1 MNHVLQE
8 VPGMGGSAVV
18 LQVYR
23 AGDTTVLARVQLRPA
38 VGRPVPRF
46 WFHVGCTV
54 HASPSL
60 GLFHRQRTLQLGN
73 DHTGA
78 SELVLEA
85 GDARDAAEMAT
96 ALQLSL
102 QGALLVLADR
112 RAQFAPRLIA
122 ELPGLRDGPGE
133 SPARSPFWQGLVRH
147 FHAGNP
153 QDAQRL
159 LGDDWRA
166 GVAAL
171 LPRHLIYTAFLPPA
185 AQAAIA
191 QVRTTA
197 LPLREALEEAGLR
210 YGHHVTIDEA
220 GPVLEAETDGLPA
233 VAASRATTVAD
244 APAPCGSAPHWVLT
258 GEPGAARVAR
268 VPVHT
273 HDGRVGLPEA
283 AQRLL
288 GISPGQ
294 PVRVLPARGG

>member
-8 VPGMGGSAVV
+8 VPGAPGSALV
-18 LQVYR
+18 LQVHR
-23 AGDTTVLARVQLRPA
+23 AGDTAVLARVRLRPA

-85 GDARDAAEMAT
+85 GATGDATETAT
-96 ALQLSL
+96 ALQLAL

-112 RAQFAPRLIA
+112 RALFAARLIA
-122 ELPGLRDGPGE
+122 ELPGLRDGTGD
-133 SPARSPFWQGLVRH
+133 SPAQSPFWQGLVRH
-147 FHAGNP
+147 FHTGDP
-153 QDAQRL
+153 LDAQRR
-159 LGDDWRA
+159 LGEDWRA

-171 LPRHLIYTAFLPPA
+171 LPRHLIYTAFLPPS

-191 QVRTTA
+191 QVHATA
-197 LPLREALEEAGLR
+197 LQQREALEEAGLR

-233 VAASRATTVAD
+233 VATSRATSVAD
-244 APAPCGSAPHWVLT
+244 TPAAPGATPHWVLA
-258 GEPGAARVAR
+258 GEPAQARVAR
-268 VPVHT
+268 VPLSLQ
-273 HDGRVGLPEA
+273 DGLAALPEA

-288 GISPGQ
+288 GTGPGQ